1 MIIRQ
6 KALPGRHWFVAFAA
20 LLFSSTILVVEVT
33 TQVGVAA
40 EPVGQWI
47 KVGGPIGGLGYNIRI
62 HPTNNNIMFV
72 TDAFSGVQRS
82 TDGGQT
88 WQAANTGIDTRVGP
102 SLDAIPVFSLT
113 IDAQNPNTVW
123 VGTQGIRGLFKSTD
137 GGL

>member
-20 LLFSSTILVVEVT
+20 LLFSSTILVVELT

-62 HPTNNNIMFV
+62 NPTNKNVMFV
-72 TDAFSGVQRS
+72 TDAYSGVQRS
-82 TDGGQT
+82 TDAGQT
-88 WQAANTGIDTRVGP
+88 WQASNTGIDPPVGP
-102 SLDAIPVFSLT
+102 PLDAIPL
-113 IDAQNPNTVW
+113 
-123 VGTQGIRGLFKSTD
+123 
-137 GGL
+137 